1 MLWPKTLETARYHIR
16 MVLSGLTSDRKV
28 FPPTEEDLPTG
39 DGQPQH
45 QAHEGALLAQMP
57 VPPSFDP
64 ADRGQPDA
72 KKLKVAHADADD
84 DWEQIEQ
91 PNLDVKEDEEMV
103 TVTGAEAQ
111 AGPGASNDVRTLAG
125 DGGGHS
131 NRLLKDW

>member
-1 MLWPKTLETARYHIR
+1 
-16 MVLSGLTSDRKV
+16 
-28 FPPTEEDLPTG
+28 
-39 DGQPQH
+39 
-45 QAHEGALLAQMP
+45 MP

-64 ADRGQPDA
+64 ADRGLPNA
-72 KKLKVAHADADD
+72 KKLKVAHVDTDE
-84 DWEQIEQ
+84 DWEEIEKSDS
-91 PNLDVKEDEEMV
+91 DVKEDEEMV